1 MDRRE
6 FLERIGRFS
15 IIVGSVALFGALGC
29 DDEGRDRDY
38 RDYEDEYDDYTN
50 FYDNYENSYIN
61 FYMDGSYE
69 DRGYGC
75 YADYQNM
82 GFP

>member
-6 FLERIGRFS
+6 FIKAIGKFS
-15 IIVGSVALFGALGC
+15 AVVVSVAIFGPAGC
-29 DDEGRDRDY
+29 DDEGKDRDY

-50 FYDNYENSYIN
+50 FYDNYENSYIDS
-61 FYMDGSYE
+61 YMEHYDDG
-69 DRGYGC
+69 GPFGC
-75 YADYQNM
+75 YADYQNL